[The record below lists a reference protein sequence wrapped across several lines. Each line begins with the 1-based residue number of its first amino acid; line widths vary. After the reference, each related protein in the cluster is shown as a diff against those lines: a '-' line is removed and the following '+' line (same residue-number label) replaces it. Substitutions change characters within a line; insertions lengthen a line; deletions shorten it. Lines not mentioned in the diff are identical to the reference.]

1 MYRNVVFLAFGLA
14 FAVVVFGAYVRLN
27 DAGLGCPDWP
37 GCYGHATV
45 PQPDTMRATAA
56 AKFPGAGLEPRKAWI
71 EMIHRYLAGT
81 LGLLILVLAILAWRR
96 RMRPGATTGVRRTP
110 WLQTILVVLVAF
122 QAALGMWTVTLLL
135 KPAIVTLHLVGGMLT
150 LSVLAWL
157 AMRELPWRPLPG
169 YEPAARLRPW
179 TVLALVVVGCQ
190 IVLGGWV
197 STNYAALACTDFPTC
212 HGTFAPAADYAHGFH
227 VLRELGM
234 SPEGAPLSNQALN
247 AIHWTHRLGAMLT
260 LLLVGGVALVASR
273 LKPVRSCALLVLAAL
288 AIQIGI
294 GVSNVVF
301 LLPLWLAVAHN
312 AGAAFLL
319 ASLLM
324 LNFRL
329 SHAQASPT

>member
-1 MYRNVVFLAFGLA
+1 MYRNLVFLALALA
-14 FAVVVFGAYVRLN
+14 FVVVVFGAYVRLN

-81 LGLLILVLAILAWRR
+81 LGLLILALAILAWRR
-96 RMRPGATTGVRRTP
+96 RMRPGATTGVRRIP

-150 LSVLAWL
+150 LSVLVWL

-169 YEPAARLRPW
+169 YETAARLRPW
-179 TVLALVVVGCQ
+179 TVLALVVVCCQ

-197 STNYAALACTDFPTC
+197 STNYAALACSDFPTC
-212 HGTFAPAADYAHGFH
+212 HGTFAPPADYAHGFH

-234 SPEGAPLSNQALN
+234 SPEGVPLSNQALN
-247 AIHWTHRLGAMLT
+247 AIHWAHRLGAVLT
-260 LLLVGGVALVASR
+260 LLLVGGVALVALR
-273 LKPVRSCALLVLAAL
+273 VKPLRSWALLVLAAL
-288 AIQIGI
+288 GIQIGI

-319 ASLLM
+319 TSLLM

-329 SHAQASPT
+329 SHAQAFHT